1 MNIQSVSPLG
11 AAVELSA
18 EELALLREVCA
29 AGAGRLLE
37 KGDGSC
43 EDNFWWLACEAL
55 AGGFQALGLA
65 VEGAQAEKTLEGVF
79 RNYSLVEKS
88 S

>member
-37 KGDGSC
+37 KGDGR
-43 EDNFWWLACEAL
+43 WRACEAL